1 MPDQDRKW
9 ITVAEAA
16 RLSGY
21 SMRRL
26 QLLLQTGRI
35 EGIKPARDWLTTLEA
50 VLEHKSKAK
59 PGRPR
64 KSK

>member
-1 MPDQDRKW
+1 MPDQDRRW

-21 SMRRL
+21 SMRRI

-50 VLEHKSKAK
+50 VLEHKRNAR

-64 KSK
+64 KSE